1 METERDKE
9 KKFESWIAGMSN
21 RIDEWIECVPPS
33 DLSFNFSIESLDN
46 LERFLIDN
54 YAVED
59 LENEANRMALDGA
72 VSYIG
77 ETIINV
83 LRESRWV
90 IYLDDESNIYFGLPC
105 VLTKYSGAVA
115 VHLLLKEI
123 LEAKTGKV
131 LTSRL
136 NKIISYEN
144 LIVAQLNAH

>member
-1 METERDKE
+1 METESDKR

-33 DLSFNFSIESLDN
+33 DLSFDFSIESLDK
-46 LERFLIDN
+46 LEQFLLSN

-59 LENEANRMALDGA
+59 LENEAKRMELDGA

-83 LRESRWV
+83 LREARWV

-105 VLTKYSGAVA
+105 VLTKYSGALSI
-115 VHLLLKEI
+115 HLLLKEI

-131 LTSRL
+131 LTNRL
-136 NKIISYEN
+136 DKIISYEN
-144 LIVAQLNAH
+144 LIIAQLNAR